1 MVMANK
7 KTYKILQ
14 GEKWATIPGHKT
26 AYGEKYAI
34 SNFGRL
40 VKFSKHPK
48 DGSLL
53 KGSLQEGYPIWRTRK
68 NGEYCHA
75 LLHRLVAKFFL
86 PKHLRNETIVIHI
99 NYKKTDN
106 HYYNLQWA
114 TPEKASAHQQGSP
127 AVKRAKKKMRENI
140 GSGYTTKLTEAQVR
154 KIRTLL
160 AAGKTL
166 KEIALKYGVSDMQIH
181 RIKTR
186 ENWGYLKG

>member
-1 MVMANK
+1 MADK
-7 KTYKILQ
+7 KKHQILK
-14 GEKWATIPGHKT
+14 GEKWATIQGHKT
-26 AYGEKYAI
+26 SFGEKYAI
-34 SNFGRL
+34 SNYGRL
-40 VKFSKHPK
+40 VKFSKHPN

-68 NGEYCHA
+68 SGEYCHA
-75 LLHRLVAKFFL
+75 LLHRLVAKYFL
-86 PKHLRNETIVIHI
+86 PKPQKRETIVIHS

-127 AVKRAKKKMRENI
+127 AVIRAKKKMRENI

-154 KIRTLL
+154 KIRSFL

-181 RIKTR
+181 RIKTG
-186 ENWGYLKG
+186 ENWGHLK